1 MLESR
6 ESIGDRIK
14 KLRKEKGLTMHEFG
28 KTLGM
33 SKSSI
38 SGIEAGKN
46 GPSEQTVRLI
56 CSVYSV
62 EYFWLKTGD
71 GNMYRNE
78 TDILIE
84 DLVKEQNLDSD
95 TARMLRRFLGL
106 SKESKKVVLKVVLS
120 AIVALLDEE
129 EKI

>member
-1 MLESR
+1 MLESK
-6 ESIGDRIK
+6 ESIGDRVK
-14 KLRKEKGLTMHEFG
+14 KLRKEKGLTMLEFG
-28 KTLGM
+28 ESIGM
-33 SKSSI
+33 SKASI

-56 CSVYSV
+56 CSMYSV
-62 EYFWLKTGD
+62 EYFWLKNGN

-106 SKESKKVVLKVVLS
+106 SKESKKIVLS

>member
-1 MLESR
+1 MLESK

-14 KLRKEKGLTMHEFG
+14 KLRKEKGLTMLKFG
-28 KTLGM
+28 RSLGM

-56 CSVYSV
+56 CSMYSV

-95 TARMLRRFLGL
+95 TARMLKRFLGL
-106 SKESKKVVLKVVLS
+106 SKESKKIILS
-120 AIVALLDEE
+120 AIVALLDEK

>member
-1 MLESR
+1 MLKSK

-14 KLRKEKGLTMHEFG
+14 KLRKEKGLTMLEFG
-28 KTLGM
+28 KSLGM

-56 CSVYSV
+56 CSMYSI
-62 EYFWLKTGD
+62 EYSWLKTGD
-71 GNMYRNE
+71 GNMYRNK

-106 SKESKKVVLKVVLS
+106 SKESKKIVLS
-120 AIVALLDEE
+120 AIVALLDGE

>member
-1 MLESR
+1 MSEFK

-14 KLRKEKGLTMHEFG
+14 KLRKEKGLTMLEFG
-28 KTLGM
+28 KSLGM

-71 GNMYRNE
+71 GNMYINE
-78 TDILIE
+78 TDSLIDE
-84 DLVKEQNLDSD
+84 LVKEQNIDSD
-95 TARMLRRFLGL
+95 TARMLKRFLGL
-106 SKESKKVVLKVVLS
+106 SKKSQKIVLS
-120 AIVALLDEE
+120 AIVALLDEK